1 MAVTAAQLQVVIDA
15 DAKGAED
22 ALRRTE
28 EGIRRLSGLGG
39 LLSGLTAPI
48 RSVVSGLGQI
58 GLAAMG
64 VQALVSS
71 VGGLAR
77 SFIGGNVALENVH
90 AQLLAFTKDGGAASQ
105 ILEDIRAEAARTPFA
120 FQEMASATAA
130 LLPAAKQSGV
140 QLMELVRTAEILA
153 ALNPAQGLEGAAFAL
168 REALS
173 GDFVSLVERFNLP
186 RQRLNELKEQGVPAI
201 EAVRIALQEMGADA
215 SLVSNLAATASGRW
229 STFVDT
235 LAALRDTAAQPLFA
249 ALSSSL
255 ADLQRWLD
263 ANSERLQAFAAS
275 VGDKLAWAFTF
286 ARDSVVTFVQAL
298 SGNWQDAEGIAG
310 LHRVIGNIG
319 LVIRNTVIPA
329 VTGFWNTVTQVI
341 PAVKQELAE
350 FFAALRGQQG
360 ESFGAKL
367 GEGVKNTVDLI
378 RNDVLPAL
386 KEFANWF
393 TSEGLPA
400 VQNFANTVTPVIQ
413 PVFGFLKENLPT
425 IVPLLA
431 TFAGAFV
438 GLQGATSVLGG
449 LLGPLTQVFSILRGA
464 MSITPLISGL
474 VGVLGG
480 PLTAAILGIAAIV
493 AVAFMA
499 WQNNWFGIR
508 DIVNQVW
515 STVGPILGQI
525 VSAIGQ
531 FIGQV
536 VASWQAWATQIA
548 PIAQQAWQNIQAAIQ
563 AVLSVLVPLIT
574 SVLSGIAGFIRN
586 HGEEI
591 KGILQGAWQIIRS
604 VIETVMG
611 VIQGIIKTI
620 LAVIAGDWGA
630 AWDGIKQVASS
641 IWDGIKTVIAGAL
654 DILKGVITIALEE
667 IQRIWERI
675 WGGLRDA
682 AGRLLDGAKEA
693 VSSGI
698 EKIKQL
704 FTGASEWLV
713 EAGKDVVRGL
723 INGITSMIDWAK
735 QRAGELVSGVVS
747 SVKSA
752 LGIRSPSRVMAEIG
766 ESVAQGLAQ
775 GIRTGAEQVALIAAL
790 LAERVTEAFVAI
802 DADAAQG
809 KAEAIRSI
817 AQAVAEL
824 YSTVKELSGVD
835 PDVMQV
841 PAEMLEYLPAVARD
855 LARGLEEGLR
865 ELSAERLKEVAGAAR
880 ETVQAIADTLRFVHE
895 AAAID
900 PDSLDVPSELLEYL
914 PYVAASLAHSVE
926 EAFREIATVN
936 TEEYADA
943 ARNAVQALAD
953 VLRFAR
959 ETAGIDPDKL
969 VLPRQ
974 LLEYLPRMLRELMAA
989 LAAAAAPQ
997 ADQIAAAVQ
1006 SFDLLQKVFEG
1017 LRGILDGLGG
1027 RAGMGRDIVRIVQ
1040 QIAYLGPAIA
1050 REMRGVA
1057 ESVAEGMYGSGLAA
1071 GSRFLAGFR
1080 QALAGGAGVL
1090 QPQLQPQPVMGM
1102 GGAQP
1107 AADIHV
1113 RVYIGERELRDIIR
1127 VELAEVLR

>member
-1 MAVTAAQLQVVIDA
+1 MAITAAQIQVLVEAETRSAVSGLRAVHDEIQRVGKQRSVIDA
-15 DAKGAED
+15 MTGAV
-22 ALRRTE
+22 R
-28 EGIRRLSGLGG
+28 GM
-39 LLSGLTAPI
+39 
-48 RSVVSGLGQI
+48 VSALGQI

-64 VQALVSS
+64 VNTLAQSLF
-71 VGGLAR
+71 GLGR
-77 SFIGGNVALENVH
+77 SLLGGNVALENVT
-90 AQLLAFTKDGGAASQ
+90 AQFRAFTKDANLANQ
-105 ILEDIRAEAARTPFA
+105 IIQELRAEAARTPFA
-120 FQEMASATAA
+120 FQDMAESAAT
-130 LLPAAKQSGV
+130 LLPAAQQAGV
-140 QLMELVRTAEILA
+140 ELMDLVRTAEILA
-153 ALNPAQGLEGAAFAL
+153 ALNPAQGLAGAAFAL

-186 RQRLNELKEQGVPAI
+186 RQYLNELKSQGVPAI
-201 EAVRIALQEMGADA
+201 EAVRMALQQLGAD
-215 SLVSNLAATASGRW
+215 STLVTNLAGTMSGRW
-229 STFVDT
+229 STLTDI
-235 LAALRDTAAQPLFA
+235 LRQLRDTATQPIFA
-249 ALSSSL
+249 MLSSGLGQLTTWMEQNQPRLEAIAQAIGNNL
-255 ADLQRWLD
+255 AR
-263 ANSERLQAFAAS
+263 A
-275 VGDKLAWAFTF
+275 VGI
-286 ARDSVVTFVQAL
+286 ARDAVITLVQAL
-298 SGNWQDAEGIAG
+298 RGEWEDDERI
-310 LHRVIGNIG
+310 LPIHRVVGRIG
-319 LVIRNTVIPA
+319 LAIRGALPTIQSA
-329 VTGFWNTVTQVI
+329 L
-341 PAVKQELAE
+341 QELRSQWDALVAGFTTGE
-350 FFAALRGQQG
+350 TGGFAQNLGVGLRNFVSIVR
-360 ESFGAKL
+360 E
-367 GEGVKNTVDLI
+367 EI
-378 RNDVLPAL
+378 LPAAR
-386 KEFANWF
+386 EFVGWLRQEAV
-393 TSEGLPA
+393 PA
-400 VQNFANTVTPVIQ
+400 VQ
-413 PVFGFLKENLPT
+413 E
-425 IVPLLA
+425 
-431 TFAGAFV
+431 FAGRIAPVVQRIF
-438 GLQGATSVLGG
+438 GLIAEKLPSLIPAIAGFATVFAGLSAAAGPVSSLLGPLMQVFNILRMGITLGPALMSIVSVLGG
-449 LLGPLTQVFSILRGA
+449 PVTLAIA
-464 MSITPLISGL
+464 GL
-474 VGVLGG
+474 AA
-480 PLTAAILGIAAIV
+480 AAIGLYA
-493 AVAFMA
+493 A
-499 WQNNWFGIR
+499 WQTNFLGIR
-508 DIVNQVW
+508 DIVSSVW
-515 STVGPILGQI
+515 TAVQPVIQAI
-525 VSAIGQ
+525 VQ
-531 FIGQV
+531 HFQRF
-536 VASWQAWATQIA
+536 ATEIA
-548 PIAQQAWQNIQAAIQ
+548 PLAAQAWQNIS
-563 AVLSVLVPLIT
+563 AVISTVVSTIASIVSTVLT
-574 SVLSGIAGFIRN
+574 SIAGFLSRHAEDIMQII
-586 HGEEI
+586 G
-591 KGILQGAWQIIRS
+591 GAWQMITGVVKAAVS
-604 VIETVMG
+604 VIEG
-611 VIQGIIKTI
+611 VIKLV
-620 LAVIAGDWGA
+620 LAVIAGDWA
-630 AWDGIKQVASS
+630 AAWDALKGVASGVWDGIKAV
-641 IWDGIKTVIAGAL
+641 VAGAL
-654 DILKGVITIALEE
+654 DILQGVITIALEE

-693 VSSGI
+693 VSAGI

-713 EAGKDVVRGL
+713 EAGKDIIRGL

-880 ETVQAIADTLRFVHE
+880 ESVQVIADTLQFVQE
-895 AAAID
+895 ASAID

-926 EAFREIATVN
+926 EAFREIATAN
-936 TEEYADA
+936 IEEYADA

-989 LAAAAAPQ
+989 LVGETAPQ
-997 ADQIAAAVQ
+997 AGQIASAVQ

-1017 LRGILDGLGG
+1017 LRGILEGFGG
-1027 RAGMGRDIVRIVQ
+1027 RAGIGRDIVRIVQ

-1050 REMRGVA
+1050 REMRTVA
-1057 ESVAEGMYGSGLAA
+1057 ESIVEGMYGSGLAA